1 MYNNGSTRLYNVL
14 MGNPVANNSIGRMG
28 GTGGAVNDENYFQR
42 RAKSIGNALGT
53 TAAAVAS
60 KAKDDLE
67 NANTDRLRQS
77 NKDRM
82 NNIAKKYGF
91 DTWSDWQDAFYAAKD
106 SGDSARVSE
115 MENQLEE
122 FKAQANSNAAETKK
136 KADEYED
143 YRKNNFISEKIN
155 QDQGKFAGSAI
166 NTLSTAADVA
176 MLLTGNP
183 GGIALNATQGGL
195 EGLADELEQNGF
207 QNFDAGRA
215 SSNMLAGVAGGAA
228 AGKLNK
234 AIGGRNLVPGAGKLS
249 NLGNRALNTGLARG
263 AAMGAV
269 GGGVG
274 AGAAAALNGQ
284 DVLGSAMEGVKQGAV
299 QGAIAGGV
307 MSGATKATNA
317 ALNRFSPETAQRVQ
331 NNAQAWENWKN
342 SGSDFNE
349 RLTNTLTSGDSAV
362 GEWIQGNRQSG
373 LLNRAGGIGN
383 RVQDVSGPFDAI
395 ANKNRHMGVVE
406 RGDEF
411 GSGIADL
418 LESADNIA
426 KLGSG
431 NEVGNKAS
439 QFIDRYRGLAQD
451 VGSWPKGDSAERAAI
466 ARQMLQDYKDI
477 NGGFV
482 DQPMQRLAQY
492 ANDIESGKYSYQ
504 GPTTA
509 GGWLKQ
515 AGNRIVEDINNSNLG
530 NRIQDVSG
538 DNSPIFRTVD
548 QSGNRTDYTASDVR
562 QLIDEYENYQAPRT
576 LSGNSSSEVT
586 EAMGRAGTKLSEIF
600 RNQNGGQFNPYSR
613 ADGEAFNNWIQ
624 NTKNELGPLKA
635 RDVLG
640 GNSGEWVNGEWR
652 SSAPEI
658 QSIAKEVYNKIADK
672 YGTND
677 ADAIF
682 GELRFLS
689 KDGASYYPGHGEKLL
704 DEAYKRAGDLQEGA
718 EIQSWLRE
726 AGYGNDTPTTVGGWL
741 KQAGRRAVEDINNSN
756 LGNRI
761 QDVPDDSAF
770 QTRASSLGDDLAGW
784 DRLAQDAGFENYGNA
799 YQRFSKANPGIEPNG
814 ENIAKWLGQRANTPE
829 TEVYRTLTA
838 KQENTPSVKDA
849 ENTLKTSKSSQLR
862 YQAAQELLKQYGTVD
877 KPTAKAT
884 NAPETIQKI
893 AEAGFT
899 KPGDVE
905 RIADNITGSNGEVN
919 KLVQKLVASAK
930 PVNTFDG
937 LDGNTL
943 TQFIDESIARNALN
957 GINEGTAVKK
967 QIEAYLNSLPSRR
980 NGSISGTDDALEVM
994 DVVRKLEAAA
1004 SNYEGRSGNNYA
1016 TTNQDKLNAA
1026 KVTKEV
1032 ASLLKDRIFDT
1043 VDVKSALTPE
1053 VAADL
1058 KALAPKNEQ
1067 WGKYVDE
1074 KIMTA
1079 KNVQDL
1085 RSIQA
1090 PWVRAKRII
1099 DNGYLNSVTY
1109 GGRIGNS
1116 APSLDRRN
1124 FVSNALDSVWNSNIA
1139 QRGKAIALN
1148 KAADIVDRTPLG
1160 QGEGG
1165 GAPRATETTGNTPT
1179 PPPATQVYNA
1189 IGRMEAVDNG
1199 ERASSAQYLANAA
1212 QEAEIVPNTGANT
1225 LESLASP
1232 TIGTGTTSVYDSMY
1246 GSPATE
1252 IASAGANSN
1261 SYFPTTGDYWVDLL
1275 GTAMTSAIN
1284 AKDVDAFTSLYGMYQ
1299 DALAQTSKN
1308 GGKDYSDPTTWSNGD
1323 RTKLLDAQNALGQ
1336 IDTLESAYNQ
1346 ATGGNGGN
1354 VLQGNLRSLAANI
1367 SGGNL
1372 DPSASNYNN
1381 LAQSIGMGIVK
1392 NMISL
1397 GVTEADAQRYL
1408 QYLPSLTDTQQQAT
1422 QKLATL
1428 RQIYQNQIDNLYSA
1442 YGA

>member
-60 KAKDDLE
+60 KAKDDVE

-82 NNIAKKYGF
+82 NNIARKYGF

-136 KADEYED
+136 KADEYDD

-183 GGIALNATQGGL
+183 GGVALNATQGGL

-215 SSNMLAGVAGGAA
+215 SSNMLADVAGGAA

-263 AAMGAV
+263 AMMGAV

-274 AGAAAALNGQ
+274 AGTAAALNGQ

-383 RVQDVSGPFDAI
+383 RVQDVSGNQA
-395 ANKNRHMGVVE
+395 RM
-406 RGDEF
+406 
-411 GSGIADL
+411 
-418 LESADNIA
+418 ADNY
-426 KLGSG
+426 
-431 NEVGNKAS
+431 N
-439 QFIDRYRGLAQD
+439 
-451 VGSWPKGDSAERAAI
+451 AERDYGKLLTKINDRAVELDNVRKAKDSFNSYPDESWQSDYWQFHKLTTDPKTRQIIEDLDLTTNPQNSQTAA
-466 ARQMLQDYKDI
+466 AMTQVLREE
-477 NGGFV
+477 GFIPDSV
-482 DQPMQRLAQY
+482 T
-492 ANDIESGKYSYQ
+492 
-504 GPTTA
+504 PTTA
-509 GGWLKQ
+509 KDWLKQ
-515 AGNRIVEDINNSNLG
+515 AG
-530 NRIQDVSG
+530 
-538 DNSPIFRTVD
+538 
-548 QSGNRTDYTASDVR
+548 
-562 QLIDEYENYQAPRT
+562 
-576 LSGNSSSEVT
+576 
-586 EAMGRAGTKLSEIF
+586 K
-600 RNQNGGQFNPYSR
+600 
-613 ADGEAFNNWIQ
+613 
-624 NTKNELGPLKA
+624 
-635 RDVLG
+635 
-640 GNSGEWVNGEWR
+640 
-652 SSAPEI
+652 
-658 QSIAKEVYNKIADK
+658 
-672 YGTND
+672 
-677 ADAIF
+677 
-682 GELRFLS
+682 
-689 KDGASYYPGHGEKLL
+689 
-704 DEAYKRAGDLQEGA
+704 
-718 EIQSWLRE
+718 
-726 AGYGNDTPTTVGGWL
+726 
-741 KQAGRRAVEDINNSN
+741 RAVEDINNSN
-756 LGNRI
+756 LGNRVKNI
-761 QDVPDDSAF
+761 DENTDRIPLDESIRRIENVRNNISDAETIGKLPLEYMEGDTSSPNIDYISRIANEKIMAGNAKNLSVAELAYSTNNYNRAKIIEFDKNGTGRLNIVRPVKDGKVAVIALEKQPDGN
-770 QTRASSLGDDLAGW
+770 TLITTIRPNASSNYIRNLTKNKGANVLYDTTDGAATASITGAPAASQAMAGST
-784 DRLAQDAGFENYGNA
+784 DSIIS
-799 YQRFSKANPGIEPNG
+799 QREQNV
-814 ENIAKWLGQRANTPE
+814 NTPE

-937 LDGNTL
+937 LDGKTL
-943 TQFIDESIARNALN
+943 TEFVDESIARNALS
-957 GINEGTAVKK
+957 GINEGTAVKR
-967 QIEAYLNSLPSRR
+967 QIEAYLNKLPSRR

-994 DVVRKLEAAA
+994 DVVRQLEAKAA
-1004 SNYEGRSGNNYA
+1004 DYEGRGGNNYA
-1016 TTNQDKLNAA
+1016 TTNPDKLNAA

-1079 KNVQDL
+1079 KSVQDL

-1160 QGEGG
+1160 QREGG
-1165 GAPRATETTGNTPT
+1165 STPRATETTGNTPT

-1199 ERASSAQYLANAA
+1199 ERARSAQYLANAA

-1232 TIGTGTTSVYDSMY
+1232 TIGTGATSVYDSMY
-1246 GSPATE
+1246 GGQNAQGVGIPTSET
-1252 IASAGANSN
+1252 ASAGTNSN

-1308 GGKDYSDPTTWSNGD
+1308 AGKDYSDPTNWSSSD

-1392 NMISL
+1392 NMINL
-1397 GVTEADAQRYL
+1397 GVTESDAQRYL
-1408 QYLPSLTDTQQQAT
+1408 QYLPELTDTKEQAT

-1428 RQIYQNQIDNLYSA
+1428 RQIYQNQINNIYSA